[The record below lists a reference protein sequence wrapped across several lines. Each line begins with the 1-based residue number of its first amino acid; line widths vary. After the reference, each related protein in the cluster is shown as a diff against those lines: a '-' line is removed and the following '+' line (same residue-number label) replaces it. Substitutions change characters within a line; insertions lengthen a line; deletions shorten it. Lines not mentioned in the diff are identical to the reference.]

1 MNGCNTVILY
11 VCQLIIFSGFELFSI
26 IDKTITLS
34 LLLSSTACFLL
45 FTFPQFSFALVVFF
59 FVFFAF
65 SDPPAMKK
73 PFNILSFSTLHNPR
87 FHLCPFLFL
96 SLPPFPSSLTHSVAS
111 HLSYF
116 SHSCRLTL
124 SLTHD
129 HSSSTLPEAIYIR
142 SSCHLSQRVG
152 FIFFNGNIFQM
163 GKCSQPSNI
172 PEVFAHHYTA

>member
-1 MNGCNTVILY
+1 MCATVILY
-11 VCQLIIFSGFELFSI
+11 VCQLIMFSGFELFSI

-34 LLLSSTACFLL
+34 LLLSSTTCFLL
-45 FTFPQFSFALVVFF
+45 FTFPQFSFALVVFCF
-59 FVFFAF
+59 FFAF

-73 PFNILSFSTLHNPR
+73 PFNILSFSTLQNPR

-96 SLPPFPSSLTHSVAS
+96 SLPPFPSSLPHSVAS

-116 SHSCRLTL
+116 SHSGRLKL
-124 SLTHD
+124 SLTHY
-129 HSSSTLPEAIYIR
+129 HSFSTLSEAIYIW

-152 FIFFNGNIFQM
+152 FFNGNIFQM